1 MARFTVGAAK
11 DVVKNTG
18 RTMKQ
23 QGTSAYR
30 DPLKFARGHNPAMRD
45 LARRNLEDTGL
56 SPSPSRSGTSRTIT
70 GSPEVVGRP
79 PGLPERPG
87 ERSTS
92 QSGIAALE
100 EQYRKKMMQDLAMGR
115 ERGREL
121 FGGGM
126 DLSAMTGSHLQG
138 LQAQAT
144 GGLSAPHLA
153 SVRSAAAA
161 GLAQQQANRMRE
173 LRMAQGASGVR
184 GAAGVAQMLR
194 GSQMGD
200 IARRNLESDLAA
212 RDIGVRQAGM
222 QALGQALNRERLG
235 QLSTEFGYAG
245 LGAQN
250 RGMAAETYYADQLRQ
265 QALDRLLGRSPHQA
279 LGTAG
284 SGIPGYGNVGSPGG
298 TIQPPGTLSIDDRI
312 ALEEQERQKNPYDQS
327 GIQFG

>member
-1 MARFTVGAAK
+1 MGFTTKNWREIPKAVGKRGGQELEKHRRNPIASFKSVPHAGQ
-11 DVVKNTG
+11 DVI
-18 RTMKQ
+18 
-23 QGTSAYR
+23 
-30 DPLKFARGHNPAMRD
+30 
-45 LARRNLEDTGL
+45 RRNLEDTGL
-56 SPSPSRSGTSRTIT
+56 APSPSRSGSSRSYT
-70 GSPEVVGRP
+70 
-79 PGLPERPG
+79 PG
-87 ERSTS
+87 ERLTRLPKSPQAPGEQETG

-100 EQYRKKMMQDLAMGR
+100 EQYRKKMMQDLAMGK

-138 LQAQAT
+138 LQAQAS

-161 GLAQQQANRMRE
+161 GLAQQQANRMRD
-173 LRMAQGASGVR
+173 LRLAQGASGVR
-184 GAAGVAQMLR
+184 GAAGAALQLR

-200 IARRNLESDLAA
+200 IARRNLEADLAA

-245 LGAQN
+245 LGAQT
-250 RGMAAETYYADQLRQ
+250 RGMAAETFYANQLRQ
-265 QALDRLLGRSPHQA
+265 EALDRLLGRSPHHRM
-279 LGTAG
+279 GTAG

-298 TIQPPGTLSIDDRI
+298 TIQPPGTISIDDRSAI
-312 ALEEQERQKNPYDQS
+312 EEERRKQTPYDQS